1 MKVKWYGH
9 SAFLLTSDQ
18 GFKIITDP
26 YEPGGFG
33 GAIGYGRIPDEADV
47 VLVSH
52 DHADH
57 NYVKGLPGKPMVVQG
72 SGTHR
77 VKDLEVRGIATHH
90 DEGQG
95 SQRGGNTTFC
105 FTLDGLQ
112 VCHLGDLG
120 HVPTEQQVKQ
130 IGPVDLLLMPIG
142 GVYTIDPPQATLT
155 AQQLNPRVII
165 PMHFK
170 TPRCGFPL
178 AIVEEFTKGKSS
190 VKNLGASE
198 WEIKRENLP
207 PTSEIIVLQPAL

>member
-9 SAFLLTSDQ
+9 SAFLITSDQ
-18 GFKIITDP
+18 GYKIITDP

-33 GAIGYGRIPDEADV
+33 GAIGYGRIPDEADI

-57 NYVKGLPGKPMVVQG
+57 NYVKGLPGKPTVVKNA
-72 SGTHR
+72 GTHPL
-77 VKDLEVRGIATHH
+77 KNFEVRGIAAHH

-95 SQRGGNTTFC
+95 SQRGGNTIFC
-105 FTLDGLQ
+105 FVLDDVQ

-120 HVPTEQQVKQ
+120 HIPTEPQIKQ
-130 IGPVDLLLMPIG
+130 IGPVDLLLLPVG
-142 GVYTIDPPQATLT
+142 GVYTIDPSQATLT
-155 AQQLNPRVII
+155 ARKLNPRVII

-178 AIVEEFTKGKSS
+178 ASVDEFTKGKAS
-190 VKNLGASE
+190 VKNAGGSA
-198 WEIKRENLP
+198 WEIQRKDLP
-207 PTSEIIVLQPAL
+207 LTPEIIVLQPAL

>member
-18 GFKIITDP
+18 GYKIITDP

-33 GAIGYGRIPDEADV
+33 GAIGYGPIPDEADA

-57 NYVKGLPGKPMVVQG
+57 NYVKGLPGNPTVVKNA
-72 SGTHR
+72 GTHR
-77 VKDLEVRGIATHH
+77 LKKLEVRGIAAHH

-95 SQRGGNTTFC
+95 SQRGGNTIFC
-105 FTLDGLQ
+105 FALDDLR

-120 HVPTEQQVKQ
+120 HVPTEPQVKQ
-130 IGPVDLLLMPIG
+130 IGPVDLLLLPIG
-142 GVYTIDPPQATLT
+142 GVYTIDPSQATLT
-155 AQQLNPRVII
+155 AQKLNPRMTI

-178 AIVEEFTKGKSS
+178 AAVDEFIKGKAS
-190 VKNLGASE
+190 VKNPGVSE
-198 WEIKRENLP
+198 WEIKREHLP
-207 PTSEIIVLQPAL
+207 LTPEIIVLQPAL

>member
-9 SAFLLTSDQ
+9 SAFLLTSSQ
-18 GFKIITDP
+18 GLKIITDP

-33 GAIGYGRIPDEADV
+33 GAIGYGRIPDEANV

-57 NYVKGLPGKPMVVQG
+57 NHVKGLPGKPTVVNN
-72 SGTHR
+72 SGAHSL
-77 VKDLEVRGIATHH
+77 KNLEVRGIAAHH

-95 SQRGGNTTFC
+95 SQRGGNTIFC
-105 FTLDGLQ
+105 FALDGLQ

-120 HVPTEQQVKQ
+120 HIPTEQQIKQ
-130 IGPVDLLLMPIG
+130 IGPVDLLLLPVG
-142 GVYTIDPPQATLT
+142 GVYTIDPSQATLT
-155 AQQLNPRVII
+155 VQKLNPRVII

-178 AIVEEFTKGKSS
+178 ASVEEFTKGKSS
-190 VKNLGASE
+190 VKNPGVCE
-198 WEIKRENLP
+198 WELKRESLP
-207 PTSEIIVLQPAL
+207 LTPEIIVLQPAL

>member
-18 GFKIITDP
+18 GYKIITDP

-33 GAIGYGRIPDEADV
+33 GAIGYGPIPDEADA

-57 NYVKGLPGKPMVVQG
+57 NYVKGLPGNPTVVKNA
-72 SGTHR
+72 GTHR
-77 VKDLEVRGIATHH
+77 LKKLEVRGIAAHH

-95 SQRGGNTTFC
+95 SQRGGNTIFC
-105 FTLDGLQ
+105 FALDDLR

-120 HVPTEQQVKQ
+120 HVPTEPQVKQ
-130 IGPVDLLLMPIG
+130 IGPVDLLLLPIG
-142 GVYTIDPPQATLT
+142 GVYTIDPSQATLT
-155 AQQLNPRVII
+155 AQKLNPRMTI

-178 AIVEEFTKGKSS
+178 AAVDEFIKGKAS
-190 VKNLGASE
+190 VKKPGVSE
-198 WEIKRENLP
+198 WEIKREHLP
-207 PTSEIIVLQPAL
+207 LTPEIIVLQPAL